1 MGSVK
6 MKFIV
11 VASLLFGIALGA
23 PKNIKQVS
31 ETLPYTV
38 VATHNV
44 GDQSFEERN
53 YEGGVKWVCTNS
65 EMTDDNEMFM
75 TLFQYI
81 DGANSENENIDMTT
95 PVSTKWQEDGFHE
108 ECFYLNQEHQANPPK
123 PNSPNVY
130 IVVRP
135 AMTVFTRIVTRPM
148 SAVDWM
154 EESSALDNMI
164 GSLGFEVESDVV
176 YINGYSGPGSTHP
189 KSEMWKIK
197 KSLKNV
203 KEDLET
209 VPYLV
214 VATWTVGQ
222 NSFEERIYD
231 AGMKWVCTESNNDNE
246 MFQKLYQYIAGSNSA
261 NENIDMTTPVST
273 KWHKGELHEEC
284 FYLNN
289 EHQANPPK
297 PNSPDVYIVTRPA
310 MIIYTR
316 IVTKHFW
323 HQMTVADWMQE
334 SRDLNKM
341 IEAMGFKIK
350 EDEMYINGYTSPM
363 AFNQRSELWKV
374 KEM

>member
-31 ETLPYTV
+31 ETLPYTL

-123 PNSPNVY
+123 PNSPKVY
-130 IVVRP
+130 IVIRP

-197 KSLKNV
+197 KSLKNI

-209 VPYLV
+209 VPYLA

-246 MFQKLYQYIAGSNSA
+246 MFQKLYQYIAGSNSES
-261 NENIDMTTPVST
+261 ENIDMTTPVST

-297 PNSPDVYIVTRPA
+297 PNSPDVLHCNSSCYDYLYQNCHQTLLASNDCCRLDA
-310 MIIYTR
+310 R
-316 IVTKHFW
+316 IK
-323 HQMTVADWMQE
+323 
-334 SRDLNKM
+334 
-341 IEAMGFKIK
+341 
-350 EDEMYINGYTSPM
+350 
-363 AFNQRSELWKV
+363 RSK
-374 KEM
+374 

>member
-11 VASLLFGIALGA
+11 VASLIFGIALGA

-65 EMTDDNEMFM
+65 
-75 TLFQYI
+75 
-81 DGANSENENIDMTT
+81 DMTT

-130 IVVRP
+130 IVIRP
-135 AMTVFTRIVTRPM
+135 AMTVFTRIVSRPM
-148 SAVDWM
+148 SSVDWM

-164 GSLGFEVESDVV
+164 GSLGFEIESDVV
-176 YINGYSGPGSTHP
+176 YINGYSGPGAAHP
-189 KSEMWKIK
+189 KSELWKIK
-197 KSLKNV
+197 KSLKNG

-209 VPYLV
+209 VPYTV
-214 VATWTVGQ
+214 VATHHVGE
-222 NSFEERIYD
+222 NSFEEGNYD
-231 AGMKWVCTESNNDNE
+231 GDVKWVCTESNDDNE
-246 MFQKLYQYIAGSNSA
+246 MFRRLYQYIAGANSE

-273 KWHKGELHEEC
+273 KWHKGELHEE
-284 FYLNN
+284 
-289 EHQANPPK
+289 
-297 PNSPDVYIVTRPA
+297 
-310 MIIYTR
+310 
-316 IVTKHFW
+316 
-323 HQMTVADWMQE
+323 
-334 SRDLNKM
+334 
-341 IEAMGFKIK
+341 
-350 EDEMYINGYTSPM
+350 
-363 AFNQRSELWKV
+363 
-374 KEM
+374 

>member
-65 EMTDDNEMFM
+65 EMT
-75 TLFQYI
+75 
-81 DGANSENENIDMTT
+81 
-95 PVSTKWQEDGFHE
+95 
-108 ECFYLNQEHQANPPK
+108 
-123 PNSPNVY
+123 VY
-130 IVVRP
+130 
-135 AMTVFTRIVTRPM
+135 TRIVTRPM

-231 AGMKWVCTESNNDNE
+231 AGIKWVCTESKDDSG
-246 MFQKLYQYIAGSNSA
+246 MFQKLYQYISGSNSE

-310 MIIYTR
+310 MIVYTR

>member
-11 VASLLFGIALGA
+11 VASILFGIALGA

-65 EMTDDNEMFM
+65 EMTDDSEMFM
-75 TLFQYI
+75 TLFHYI

-135 AMTVFTRIVTRPM
+135 AMTVFTRIVTRHM
-148 SAVDWM
+148 SAEDWM
-154 EESSALDNMI
+154 EESYALDIMI
-164 GSLGFEVESDVV
+164 GTLGFKVESDVV
-176 YINGYSGPGSTHP
+176 YTNGYSGPGSAHP

-209 VPYLV
+209 VPYTV
-214 VATWTVGQ
+214 VATHHVGQ
-222 NSFEERIYD
+222 NSFEERNYD
-231 AGMKWVCTESNNDNE
+231 GGMKWVCTESNDDSG
-246 MFQKLYQYIAGSNSA
+246 MFQKLYQYISGSNSE

-310 MIIYTR
+310 MTIYTR

-323 HQMTVADWMQE
+323 HQMTVAEWMQE

-341 IEAMGFKIK
+341 IEAMGFTIK
-350 EDEMYINGYTSPM
+350 EDEMYVNGYTSPM